1 MKVALI
7 DDDPVEELILSG
19 LAENLETPVTFTAFK
34 TLESFLHHSGAQQFD
49 AVFLDRR
56 IPPYG
61 DFSETLPKLAEAN
74 VNGHI
79 ILLTARTAGK
89 VEPPEGL
96 KVIGPYEKLDVQ
108 DPEVLAELL
117 AGRRAPSRKP

>member
-1 MKVALI
+1 MKVAVI

-19 LAENLETPVTFTAFK
+19 LAENLETPVAFTAFK
-34 TLESFLHHSGAQQFD
+34 TLESFLQDSGVQQFD

-56 IPPYG
+56 VPPYG
-61 DFSETLPKLAEAN
+61 DFSETLPKLAAAN

-89 VEPPEGL
+89 VEAPDNL

-117 AGRRAPSRKP
+117 AGRGAPARQL